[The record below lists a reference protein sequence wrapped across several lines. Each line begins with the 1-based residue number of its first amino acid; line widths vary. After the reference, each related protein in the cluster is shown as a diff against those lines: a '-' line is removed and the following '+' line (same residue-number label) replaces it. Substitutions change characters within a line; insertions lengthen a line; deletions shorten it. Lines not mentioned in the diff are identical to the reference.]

1 MTHDPQSAAM
11 QHYHLHFDAAKYNTV
26 GELLASNLNADRDES
41 RVVDLLVA
49 VQNAALELC
58 GHPLHKGAWHALA
71 LQCGQNFLSVH
82 TVDAMRDFLRRF
94 APDDP
99 RIDDFDATARALLL
113 VYDGRDQLRS
123 AAAQANG
130 VHGWQGNMAY
140 ELLSAVDALSYA
152 AILLLAHEDDGYIR
166 EKLQRG
172 LHRLSSALH
181 EGVRHSPQPSCYAF
195 RSIRFPDTHD
205 V

>member
-1 MTHDPQSAAM
+1 MTSSCASSASGVGVASTG
-11 QHYHLHFDAAKYNTV
+11 AV
-26 GELLASNLNADRDES
+26 GEAAG
-41 RVVDLLVA
+41 VA
-49 VQNAALELC
+49 R
-58 GHPLHKGAWHALA
+58 G
-71 LQCGQNFLSVH
+71 S
-82 TVDAMRDFLRRF
+82 

-99 RIDDFDATARALLL
+99 CIDDFDATARALLL
-113 VYDGRDQLRS
+113 AYDGRDQLRT

-130 VHGWQGNMAY
+130 AHGWQGNMAY

-181 EGVRHSPQPSCYAF
+181 EGVRHSPQPACYAF